1 MALVI
6 DNCLI
11 QQGSGTN
18 EMYAGCCCD
27 FRCYITNTGDAI
39 TLTGDTYGFMFEQF
53 VIKNFAINGSTP
65 SYPIFIDKN
74 QTIPLE
80 FQICAPTDKSVTDNV
95 YIRFYDTQ
103 GVAATYYFDFT
114 STDLS
119 TSIDV
124 ASLEINNIPIGSS
137 GIAPVTIYNPT
148 ACCYNYDISTDCPE
162 VQPNISQTPELC
174 NGDSQIVNIVY
185 TPTVVGAM
193 SCTLILANDCQSW
206 NIPIT
211 GSAMPGPTPQGTSNG
226 QKNKVDQTTPV
237 ANCSPRTAN
246 NRCQTAR
253 TMQSAIRSNAR
264 RFGKR

>member
-11 QQGSGTN
+11 QQGSGVN
-18 EMYAGCCCD
+18 EMYEYCCCT
-27 FRCYITNTGDAI
+27 FQCFVTNTGDLTTI
-39 TLTGDTYGFMFEQF
+39 TGDLVQF
-53 VIKNFAINGSTP
+53 SGPFIVKNIQINGNPP
-65 SYPIFIDKN
+65 SYPFSLDKN
-74 QTIPLE
+74 ASFSFE
-80 FQICAPTDKSVTDNV
+80 FQVCADIESGNSDSLI
-95 YIRFYDTQ
+95 IRFYDTT
-103 GVAATYYFDFT
+103 GTAGTFYFDFT
-114 STDLS
+114 SINLS

-137 GIAPVTIYNPT
+137 GIAPITIYNPT
-148 ACCYNYDISTDCPE
+148 ACCYNYDITTDCDD
-162 VQPNISQTPELC
+162 VQPNISPTPKLC

-185 TPTVVGAM
+185 TPTVVGGVFC
-193 SCTLILANDCQSW
+193 SLTLSNDCGSW
-206 NIPIT
+206 NIPVT
-211 GSAMPGPTPQGTSNG
+211 LSAIPGPTPQGTSNG

-253 TMQSAIRSNAR
+253 TMQSAIRTNAR